1 MVLISLV
8 PRPTGVWSGDGTI
21 HGVQH
26 HEMATSSMLEDQPNS
41 VILRLLQPEFLNGEL
56 ARISVGG
63 FLERAAS
70 LLWKQLGCSQEDV
83 EDDQKK
89 LQYTACI
96 LWALFSPPN
105 LQKKYAQLLYEHP
118 AFVHSTFQL
127 NYSLLK
133 ARCELNKF
141 CTCPPA
147 IWWEC

>member
-1 MVLISLV
+1 
-8 PRPTGVWSGDGTI
+8 
-21 HGVQH
+21 
-26 HEMATSSMLEDQPNS
+26 MATSSMLEDQPNS
-41 VILRLLQPEFLNGEL
+41 GVILGLLQPEFLNGEL
-56 ARISVGG
+56 APIAFGD

-70 LLWKQLGCSQEDV
+70 LLWKQLGCSQDDIEEDR
-83 EDDQKK
+83 EK

-141 CTCPPA
+141 WTSLASPTHFAEVGRACEISFGQVWCEP
-147 IWWEC
+147 

>member
-1 MVLISLV
+1 
-8 PRPTGVWSGDGTI
+8 
-21 HGVQH
+21 
-26 HEMATSSMLEDQPNS
+26 MATSSMTILEDQPNS
-41 VILRLLQPEFLNGEL
+41 VILSLFQPEFLNGEL
-56 ARISVGG
+56 ARIAFGG

-70 LLWKQLGCSQEDV
+70 LLWKQLGCSHEDAELH

-141 CTCPPA
+141 WTCPPA
-147 IWWEC
+147 IWWEF

>member
-1 MVLISLV
+1 
-8 PRPTGVWSGDGTI
+8 
-21 HGVQH
+21 
-26 HEMATSSMLEDQPNS
+26 MATSSMLEDQPNS
-41 VILRLLQPEFLNGEL
+41 VILRLFQPEFLNGEL
-56 ARISVGG
+56 AQIAFGG

-105 LQKKYAQLLYEHP
+105 LQKKYGQLLYEHP

-133 ARCELNKF
+133 ARCEL
-141 CTCPPA
+141 P
-147 IWWEC
+147 E